1 MVDNRTPPYNEEAE
15 IAVLGSIL
23 LNNDCLAEILSII
36 NDSDFYIPSNKLIF
50 NGMVSLFEEGIA
62 IDHVTLGNK
71 LKLQGN
77 LQKIGGAIALS
88 NLTDA
93 VAVTANISY
102 YVNIV
107 REASAIRRVIESA
120 QKVAVSGFSADNIS
134 CIDPSIN
141 DLIDAAH
148 DLYKT
153 KMPDNLFSIGN
164 QVIENYRKVANGYR
178 GIELPWK
185 SMDSM
190 TAGAWPKTITM
201 FVARPGVGK
210 TFVAVICARH
220 AWLNNR
226 RVLVISPE
234 MSKDEIAE
242 RFFVIHSSV
251 SYHSVIS
258 GQLPTIMEQR
268 FEKTILDSSGKDGL
282 WIMDSDDDLTPRG
295 MESAIRACNPD
306 LVAIDS
312 IYDIHLKGDRKD
324 RAIGA
329 LSWMKKSS
337 KEFGHAT
344 IGFAQQNRIAE
355 LSEKKGGGA
364 RLGTIALADEIGQ
377 DAHAVFALEQTQ
389 DDKDDKIMKIKK
401 IKLRR
406 GNAKRPSI
414 KVHWD
419 MDRMFF
425 DEIVEE
431 DDGDEDDIPF

>member
-178 GIELPWK
+178 GIELP
-185 SMDSM
+185 
-190 TAGAWPKTITM
+190 
-201 FVARPGVGK
+201 
-210 TFVAVICARH
+210 
-220 AWLNNR
+220 
-226 RVLVISPE
+226 
-234 MSKDEIAE
+234 
-242 RFFVIHSSV
+242 
-251 SYHSVIS
+251 
-258 GQLPTIMEQR
+258 
-268 FEKTILDSSGKDGL
+268 
-282 WIMDSDDDLTPRG
+282 
-295 MESAIRACNPD
+295 
-306 LVAIDS
+306 
-312 IYDIHLKGDRKD
+312 
-324 RAIGA
+324 
-329 LSWMKKSS
+329 
-337 KEFGHAT
+337 
-344 IGFAQQNRIAE
+344 
-355 LSEKKGGGA
+355 
-364 RLGTIALADEIGQ
+364 
-377 DAHAVFALEQTQ
+377 
-389 DDKDDKIMKIKK
+389 
-401 IKLRR
+401 
-406 GNAKRPSI
+406 
-414 KVHWD
+414 
-419 MDRMFF
+419 
-425 DEIVEE
+425 
-431 DDGDEDDIPF
+431 